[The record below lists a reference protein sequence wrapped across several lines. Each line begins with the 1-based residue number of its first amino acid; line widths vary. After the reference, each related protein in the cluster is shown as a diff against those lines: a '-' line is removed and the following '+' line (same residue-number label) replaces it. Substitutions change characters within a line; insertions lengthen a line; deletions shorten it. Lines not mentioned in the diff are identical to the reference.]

1 MKTNKLLKRIITETG
16 LYFIITAVSAYLI
29 GSLYSPIITPGA
41 FLLAFQIASIFYVI
55 MRFMMGYAADKVVRT
70 FTPTDIVASRKTFV
84 IQISIRVLFGILS
97 TLLALWVAETW
108 TGIIFL
114 GKVKTVYVQM
124 FIGVII
130 TMAVTMSFYAA
141 RFYKAMLK
149 TMTDAQAAKQMAL
162 RSELKALQA
171 QVNPHFLFNTLNSI
185 SALIPTD
192 PGKADYMIQKLADI
206 FRYVLVASEKET
218 VTLQEEMHFIDNYL
232 EIEKVRFDEKLKI
245 EHRIDPETLTEP
257 LPSLILQ
264 PIVENALKHGI
275 SKNIDGGTLTLST
288 VAENGRWRI
297 IIEDD
302 GDENSMKTTPDGLGI
317 GLKNVNERIIKT
329 YGENYGVE
337 VKRAEVKGMKVV
349 VTMPR
354 NSK

>member
-1 MKTNKLLKRIITETG
+1 
-16 LYFIITAVSAYLI
+16 
-29 GSLYSPIITPGA
+29 
-41 FLLAFQIASIFYVI
+41 
-55 MRFMMGYAADKVVRT
+55 MRFMMGYAADKVIHT
-70 FTPTDIVASRKTFV
+70 FTPTAIVASRKTFS
-84 IQISIRVLFGILS
+84 IQIGIRVLFALLS
-97 TLLALWVAETW
+97 TILALWVAEAW
-108 TGIIFL
+108 TGIPFL

-130 TMAVTMSFYAA
+130 TLAVTMSFYAA
-141 RFYKAMLK
+141 RFYRAMLK
-149 TMTDAQAAKQMAL
+149 TMTDAQTAKEMAMK
-162 RSELKALQA
+162 SELKALQA

-185 SALIPTD
+185 SSLIPTD

-218 VTLQEEMHFIDNYL
+218 VTLQEEMHFIDSYL
-232 EIEKVRFDEKLKI
+232 EIEKVRFDEKLRI
-245 EHRIDPETLTEP
+245 EHRIDPETLMEQ

-297 IIEDD
+297 VIEDD
-302 GDENSMKTTPDGLGI
+302 GDENNIKITSDGLGI
-317 GLKNVNERIIKT
+317 GLKNVNERIKKT
-329 YGENYGVE
+329 YGEDFGVE
-337 VKRAEVKGMKVV
+337 VEPALVKGMRVI